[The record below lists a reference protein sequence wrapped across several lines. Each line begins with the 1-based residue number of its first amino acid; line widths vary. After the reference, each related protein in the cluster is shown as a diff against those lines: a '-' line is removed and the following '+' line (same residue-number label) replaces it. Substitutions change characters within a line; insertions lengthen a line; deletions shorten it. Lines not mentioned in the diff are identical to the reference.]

1 MVPYFATVVQDLC
14 GDVFKKLKVLSLQ
27 SQYILL
33 LLYLLNNE
41 DQHKVDSE
49 IHRINTRQNSNLH
62 QI

>member
-49 IHRINTRQNSNLH
+49 IHRINTRQNSNFH